1 MIIFSTESE
10 KIMDN
15 TATFSNALELADHLP
30 IEEQEM
36 LINVLK
42 HRLVERRRKILVS
55 NVENSRQDFENGVC
69 LPASV
74 EDIMKEVLS

>member
-1 MIIFSTESE
+1 
-10 KIMDN
+10 MDN